1 MSRRL
6 PNWLDAFQQFMG
18 TSGSPQLYTRW
29 AGLFA
34 LGAVTERK
42 VWLPTNKGRTFP
54 NQYIILVGPAGIGK
68 SVCTHTVFEFIEE
81 IKSPERVIWLAPTSV
96 TKASLIDALNEA
108 ERRVIKPAEY
118 RLRTNDPE
126 LMDTFNSLIVIANEL
141 GVFLPAWDGEFMS
154 VLTDIWDNKRYAETR
169 RTKSLAIT
177 IPRPQLNVL
186 SATTPTHL
194 SMLLPEGAWETGF
207 MSRTLCVYSSE
218 IKYTSLFKARATD
231 PQLRADLIHDL
242 TEIYKTFGEF
252 TITEECYEAMDEWAE
267 KGGQPAPDH
276 PKLLSYNIRRL
287 HHLVKLCMI
296 AALSADSE
304 LIITLDHFAEAL
316 DWLVELEAY
325 MPDIFKSMR
334 AGGSASVIEECYHY
348 CFTQYMRNGKKL
360 VPEPLLYAFLQ
371 ERAPIHDVNR
381 IIESMINSGLI
392 KKEFAEVGHGYK
404 PMGKAA

>member
-6 PNWLDAFQQFMG
+6 PNWLDAFQLFMQN
-18 TSGSPQLYTRW
+18 SGSPSLYTRW
-29 AGLFA
+29 SGIFA
-34 LGAVTERK
+34 LGAATERK
-42 VWLPTNKGRTFP
+42 VWLPTNKGRTYP

-81 IKSPERVIWLAPTSV
+81 IKSPERVIHLAPTSV

-108 ERRVIKPAEY
+108 ERRVIKPAEF
-118 RLRTNDPE
+118 RQRNDDPE

-169 RTKSLAIT
+169 RTRSLSIT

-207 MSRTLCVYSSE
+207 MSRTLCAYSSE
-218 IKYTSLFKARATD
+218 IKYTSLFKAQTTNEK
-231 PQLRADLIHDL
+231 LRADLIHDL
-242 TEIYKTFGEF
+242 QEVYKTYGEF
-252 TITEECYEAMDEWAE
+252 SITEECSDALDEWAAA
-267 KGGQPAPDH
+267 GGAPAPDH

-296 AALSADSE
+296 AALSADNE

-316 DWLVELEAY
+316 DWMVELETY

-348 CFTQYMRNGKKL
+348 CFTQYMRNNKKL

-404 PMGKAA
+404 PMGRAA